1 MPLSS
6 GGHKSTLSLM
16 GLKLRP
22 QQGWFLLEALGQNLL
37 ARIFQ
42 LLEAADAMA
51 PSLHHFSLYRI
62 SYSVTLIPSLL
73 TRTL

>member
-1 MPLSS
+1 MCPCGSENPLAAVEVL
-6 GGHKSTLSLM
+6 GVI
-16 GLKLRP
+16 LKA
-22 QQGWFLLEALGQNLL
+22 LLEALGQNLL